1 MIIQK
6 IQKKVENFKW
16 KSNISRFYNEVHG
29 IIRNFKKIKSINE
42 DDENNENKKI
52 CYLIN
57 INYL

>member
-6 IQKKVENFKW
+6 IQKKVENFKR

-42 DDENNENKKI
+42 DDENNENKKK